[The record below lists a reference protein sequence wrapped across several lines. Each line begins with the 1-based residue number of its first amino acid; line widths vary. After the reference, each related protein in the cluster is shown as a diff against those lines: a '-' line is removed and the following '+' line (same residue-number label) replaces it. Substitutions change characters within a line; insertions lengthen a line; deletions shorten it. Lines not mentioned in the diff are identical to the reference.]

1 MPGRHLRID
10 PVGRAAQCQFTQG
23 YWQNRAQNAND
34 LSTEVW
40 MAIRDQPF
48 YLSGLSYRQV
58 LQVAPKGN
66 AYWILAH
73 QLVAAQ
79 SNYALGAES
88 VDIVSAALARAD
100 QLMAQYTPDQIA
112 AMLQEGF
119 ATAQQDMQ
127 ARALVEARVD
137 ADRMLVAIRSALAAD
152 ADLLTPEERATI
164 DGLVT
169 ALQTAIGSE
178 DAAVVE
184 AATDALAKG
193 TEAFAAQRMNR
204 GIQQALA
211 GKKLE
216 EV

>member
-1 MPGRHLRID
+1 MQSRYVKSSALAMIIALSAVMPD
-10 PVGRAAQCQFTQG
+10 ARAEAQCQFTQG

-88 VDIVSAALARAD
+88 VDIVSAALAQAD

-112 AMLQEGF
+112 AMPKNGEVRQELI
-119 ATAQQDMQ
+119 A
-127 ARALVEARVD
+127 VSRVLD
-137 ADRMLVAIRSALAAD
+137 DWNN
-152 ADLLTPEERATI
+152 
-164 DGLVT
+164 GL
-169 ALQTAIGSE
+169 IG
-178 DAAVVE
+178 
-184 AATDALAKG
+184 TG
-193 TEAFAAQRMNR
+193 TCDV
-204 GIQQALA
+204 GTGA
-211 GKKLE
+211 GGN
-216 EV
+216 